1 MKAVSNLFSLFFA
14 VMIIAAVKIPAGGE
28 TMDKNKILIYDRSL
42 SKAVYVEKIVK
53 TDEEWKKL
61 LTKEEFEVTRKKG
74 TERAF
79 SCELYKNKEEGVYK
93 CVCCGTDLFVA
104 HSKFD
109 SGTGW
114 PSFVEPVAKENIKYG
129 ADESFGMTRTE
140 VQCARCDAHLGH
152 VFDDGP
158 APTHKRYC
166 INSVALKFVPSKSG
180 TLPEVAPVNNV
191 TSRQRQDK
199 TEKAMFAAGCFWGV
213 ESEFAELKGVVSTR
227 VGYSGGHTKN
237 PTYSDVCSDKTGH
250 AETVF
255 VEYNPAVISYEEL
268 LKKFWAMHDPTTLN
282 RQGPDSGSQYRSV
295 IFYFTPDQ
303 EQKAKASKEKLE
315 SSGVFKKKIVT
326 EIVPAGEFYNAEEYH
341 QQYFKKKGIK
351 GACHL

>member
-1 MKAVSNLFSLFFA
+1 LGEGVTVISRIISIFFA
-14 VMIIAAVKIPAGGE
+14 VVVIAAVKIPAGGE

-42 SKAVYVEKIVK
+42 GKAVLVEKIVK

-61 LTKEEFEVTRKKG
+61 LSKEEFEVTRKKG

-140 VQCARCDAHLGH
+140 VRCARCEAHLGH

-166 INSVALKFVPSKSG
+166 INSVALRFITSKS
-180 TLPEVAPVNNV
+180 
-191 TSRQRQDK
+191 K

-237 PTYSDVCSDKTGH
+237 PTYSDVCTDKTGH
-250 AETVF
+250 AETVL
-255 VEYNPAVISYEEL
+255 VEYNTAVISYEEL
-268 LKKFWAMHDPTTLN
+268 LKKFWEMHDPTTLN
-282 RQGPDSGSQYRSV
+282 RQGPDRGSQYRSV

-303 EQKAKASKEKLE
+303 EQKAKASKEKLDL
-315 SSGVFKKKIVT
+315 SGTFKKKIVT
-326 EIVPAGEFYNAEEYH
+326 EVIPAGQFYEAEEYH

-351 GACHL
+351 GTCHI